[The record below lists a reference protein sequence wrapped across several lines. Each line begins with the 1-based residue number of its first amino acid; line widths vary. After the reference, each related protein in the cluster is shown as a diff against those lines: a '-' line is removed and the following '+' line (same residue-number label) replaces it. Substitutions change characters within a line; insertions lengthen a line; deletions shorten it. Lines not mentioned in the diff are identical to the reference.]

1 MYYEVCS
8 KPVREGHVVN
18 LLSLLRLRRASAAAL
33 TSRKRR
39 SAFLPPL
46 QSWFYI
52 PRRRRRE
59 SVLKMM
65 ELEGLNFYL
74 DGVTNFTF
82 CLIGMTV
89 NAAAIGMLCRQKTTS
104 IFVKLMISLVT
115 YDLIYVFLSATCFS
129 LPRLSTTFDGKK
141 TDAFFHS
148 IPNSFPVFVFF
159 FSSPRKKKSSK
170 ISFFFPV
177 WQIFS

>member
-1 MYYEVCS
+1 
-8 KPVREGHVVN
+8 
-18 LLSLLRLRRASAAAL
+18 
-33 TSRKRR
+33 
-39 SAFLPPL
+39 
-46 QSWFYI
+46 
-52 PRRRRRE
+52 
-59 SVLKMM
+59 M

-148 IPNSFPVFVFF
+148 IPNSFHVFVFF
-159 FSSPRKKKSSK
+159 FFHPLGKKIFQNLIFFHRDERKFIFLLCRANFFLNLNFK
-170 ISFFFPV
+170 ILKV
-177 WQIFS
+177 VLEAAEAVEATI

>member
-1 MYYEVCS
+1 
-8 KPVREGHVVN
+8 
-18 LLSLLRLRRASAAAL
+18 
-33 TSRKRR
+33 
-39 SAFLPPL
+39 
-46 QSWFYI
+46 
-52 PRRRRRE
+52 
-59 SVLKMM
+59 M

-159 FSSPRKKKSSK
+159 LFPRKIKSSQM
-170 ISFFFPV
+170 SFFF
-177 WQIFS
+177 IAMK